1 MIPPHEQSLSQTTN
15 RPRNGGHWWSTAVTG
30 GPSEPAA
37 DLGKPW
43 IPGVLVKLSR
53 AFTRQ
58 RPLVRNQYR
67 PPSISPGQRPIR
79 PWMGPRVGKR
89 NYGLGRD
96 QAAGVPKV
104 SPQSVRP
111 ALRTERGVPSGL
123 ASGAGAPHS
132 GTLPSQD
139 RSAISVVPWSRAST
153 YCPEGSG
160 RGGAGTNSAA
170 SGASRSSA
178 SSSDG
183 PVATMLIGLAGLTG
197 LGILLAVPAA
207 ILTSAVMPA
216 LFSGLDRGDSQPPLG

>member
-1 MIPPHEQSLSQTTN
+1 MSNPCRRPQTDHEMV
-15 RPRNGGHWWSTAVTG
+15 VTG
-30 GPSEPAA
+30 GQ
-37 DLGKPW
+37 
-43 IPGVLVKLSR
+43 
-53 AFTRQ
+53 Q
-58 RPLVRNQYR
+58 R
-67 PPSISPGQRPIR
+67 S
-79 PWMGPRVGKR
+79 
-89 NYGLGRD
+89 
-96 QAAGVPKV
+96 
-104 SPQSVRP
+104 
-111 ALRTERGVPSGL
+111 L
-123 ASGAGAPHS
+123 APPHS

-216 LFSGLDRGDSQPPLG
+216 LYSGLDRGDSQPPLGKTERCAACEGQLAVARSHRAVPSAVTVSAAQPPRRPFSRSARGATTRRGHRTRAPAPALRTGRGPRRRGGRATGHSSRG